1 MAEQRP
7 TVVHMIASP
16 VRSAPREVMYRLV
29 DAIDRDRF
37 QPAVAFLR
45 RGHDEAEA
53 FGLDDMLP
61 DFEALDI
68 PVFCGTME
76 RQYQVHDAA
85 RLDRF
90 LRGVSAKLI
99 VSHLPRADLWATAM
113 TWWGRSRNVRLLHGS
128 WEWWYYHPEPHDV
141 VRRSEAAIQAFDRF
155 LLRHTDRI
163 VSVSPAPFAAL
174 REQQLVPLEKL
185 VWIRTGIDVERFRV
199 SAPPFPDHRPV
210 TFGMVT
216 RVLEPKGV
224 FEFLQAV
231 AAVQAAHPDVQAV
244 LAGDGPDL
252 ERAKARAEQ
261 IGATVEFCGHVGDVT
276 EVLGRIDVFVLPSWM
291 EGTPLSLL
299 EALAAGRLPVVT
311 DVGGMPYIVE
321 DDRNGMLVAARS
333 PDALADA
340 FTRIVADRR
349 RARSLAAAAL
359 ADSALYS
366 LDQMARSWDGFYDDV
381 LA

>member
-1 MAEQRP
+1 MADQRP

-37 QPAVAFLR
+37 RPAVAFLR
-45 RGHDEAEA
+45 RGLDEAEA
-53 FGLDDMLP
+53 FGLGDMLP
-61 DFEALDI
+61 DFEALGV

-85 RLDRF
+85 ALDRF
-90 LRGVSAKLI
+90 LRSNRAKLI

-113 TWWGRSRNVRLLHGS
+113 AWWGRIRNVRLLHGS

-174 REQQLVPLEKL
+174 REQQRVPADKL
-185 VWIRTGIDVERFRV
+185 VWIRTGIDVDRYR
-199 SAPPFPDHRPV
+199 SSSPPFAGDRPV
-210 TFGMVT
+210 TLGMIV

-224 FEFLQAV
+224 FEFLEAV
-231 AAVQAAHPDVQAV
+231 AAVQARHPDVRALV
-244 LAGDGPDL
+244 AGDGPDL
-252 ERAKARAEQ
+252 ERARNRAGEL
-261 IGATVEFCGHVGDVT
+261 GADVEFLGHVADVP

-291 EGTPLSLL
+291 EGTPLSVL

-321 DDRNGMLVAARS
+321 DGRNGVVVAPRN
-333 PDALADA
+333 PEALAAA
-340 FTRIVADRR
+340 FERVVTDRQW
-349 RARSLAAAAL
+349 ARELAAAAL
-359 ADSALYS
+359 ADATLYS
-366 LDQMARSWDGFYDDV
+366 LDQMAASWDSFYATLLD
-381 LA
+381 